1 MRRIV
6 STLRRRP
13 VAAGVVLLVIAAAGC
28 SSSSSSSG
36 AGGTSTSA
44 ASTGSASAAA
54 SPSGGTPAAG
64 SVVPVNFTMS
74 DAQQAATAAA
84 YVGGKLGKATGSPI
98 EIGWVNGDTGLA
110 AFPLQT
116 EAAKAA
122 VAYANANLDGIN
134 GHVIKLVTC
143 DVSSEETGQS
153 CGSTFVNDP
162 NMHAVIEGV
171 LVFGSDT
178 FFKVLNDTKAVIQIS
193 ANSPTDLD
201 PYPGTKSPNVFTLSA
216 GAPGTY
222 TAELE
227 YAGQY
232 AHVKNMLLIGE
243 DDPAV
248 RNSFTTFAKIL
259 SAYHVTT
266 KSVFIA
272 PGSGNSTIAADIQ
285 AAGGANYA
293 SWFISSDEPTC
304 AGVFAYQSQAGLH
317 PVTLGEEC
325 TGAVFQSISGRD
337 TPDNL
342 IFPDLGWNV
351 FLPTEHPV
359 QEFINKQIVA
369 AIPNDTDPYSSAIG
383 YTNVLNMVR
392 AMNAAGG
399 NLSTAGIAGAIR
411 NLKTPIAGNL
421 GGYDCGAVAGFP
433 TICGNEVGLIKSSST
448 GYTRLSPSS
457 SVPALQVWQF
467 KA

>member
-1 MRRIV
+1 V
-6 STLRRRP
+6 
-13 VAAGVVLLVIAAAGC
+13 VAGLALLAIAAAGC
-28 SSSSSSSG
+28 STSSSTSG
-36 AGGTSTSA
+36 AGTSTS
-44 ASTGSASAAA
+44 SASA
-54 SPSGGTPAAG
+54 GT
-64 SVVPVNFTMS
+64 SSTTQMVPVNFTMS
-74 DAQQAATAAA
+74 DAEQASTAAA
-84 YVGGKLGKATGSPI
+84 YVGGKVGKATGSPV
-98 EIGWVNGDTGLA
+98 EIGWVNADTGLA

-143 DVSSEETGQS
+143 SIASEEDGTA
-153 CGSTFVNDP
+153 CGSQFVNDP

-178 FFKVLNDTKAVIQIS
+178 FFKVLNNTKAVIQLS
-193 ANSPTDLD
+193 ANSPTDLN
-201 PYPGTKSPNVFTLSA
+201 PYPGNSHPNVFTLSA

-243 DDPAV
+243 QDPAV
-248 RNSFTTFAKIL
+248 VNSFKTFAAIL
-259 SAYHVTT
+259 AQYKVTT
-266 KSVFIA
+266 KSVFIQ
-272 PGSGNSTIAADIQ
+272 PGSGDSTVAADIQ
-285 AAGGANYA
+285 AAGGANYQ

-325 TGAVFQSISGRD
+325 TGAVFQRISGRD

-359 QEFINKQIVA
+359 QELINKQIA
-369 AIPNDTDPYSSAIG
+369 ASIPNDSDPYSAAIG
-383 YTNVLNMVR
+383 YTNVLNMIR

-399 NLSTAGIAGAIR
+399 NLTTQGIATAIKG
-411 NLKTPIAGNL
+411 LKTPIAGNL
-421 GGYDCGAVAGFP
+421 GGYNCGAVPNFP
-433 TICGNEVGLIKSSST
+433 TICGNEVGLIKSSAA
-448 GYTRLSPSS
+448 GYTRISPSS
-457 SVPALQVWQF
+457 AVPALQVWQF
-467 KA
+467 KP